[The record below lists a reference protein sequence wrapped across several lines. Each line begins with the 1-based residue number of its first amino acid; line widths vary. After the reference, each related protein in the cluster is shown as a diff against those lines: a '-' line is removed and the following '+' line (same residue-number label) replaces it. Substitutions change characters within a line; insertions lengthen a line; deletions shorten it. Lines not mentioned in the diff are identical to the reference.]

1 MPLHFLNLVDPA
13 IMFWVESLNGSAS
26 LAVVKSWW
34 AKLNIPTFPE
44 KISNQSIDFRSIA
57 LQTDSWRGHLSV
69 IGDCVK
75 LVNWQLDAFHLRCC
89 KLWHDLSLELGLWAC
104 PGSETHPW
112 HHTSLQMNSNDVFVF
127 GCLWVC
133 FFSPKCSDKSMR
145 LWVAYGFP
153 KWILLWE
160 ILEIWYDRSFA
171 DA

>member
-1 MPLHFLNLVDPA
+1 MPWHFVNLVDPA

-26 LAVVKSWW
+26 LAVRESNLGEPNWTYQLSQK
-34 AKLNIPTFPE
+34 IY
-44 KISNQSIDFRSIA
+44 ISNQSIDFRSIA

-112 HHTSLQMNSNDVFVF
+112 HHTSLQMNSNDVFIF

-133 FFSPKCSDKSMR
+133 SFHLNVQTNPYDCGWPVAFQNEICCER
-145 LWVAYGFP
+145 L
-153 KWILLWE
+153 
-160 ILEIWYDRSFA
+160 
-171 DA
+171 